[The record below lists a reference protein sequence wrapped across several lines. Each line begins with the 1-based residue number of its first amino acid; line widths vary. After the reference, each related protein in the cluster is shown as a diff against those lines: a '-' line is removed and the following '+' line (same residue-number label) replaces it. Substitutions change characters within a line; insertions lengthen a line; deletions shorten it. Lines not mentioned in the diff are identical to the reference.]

1 MILTRAT
8 LRAASLM
15 DVLSAQPSATLRRA
29 ALVADFDELEATA
42 RLLHGSFLHAQEH
55 HAGVVGRTS
64 LRRIAGHPTLAELV
78 VEVSAFLKEAA

>member
-15 DVLSAQPSATLRRA
+15 DVLSAQAPSTLRRA
-29 ALVADFDELEATA
+29 HLVADFDELAATA

-55 HAGVVGRTS
+55 QAGVVGRTA
-64 LRRIAGHPTLAELV
+64 LRRIEGHPTLGELV
-78 VEVSAFLKEAA
+78 VEVSA